1 MKESEVK
8 ANIYKIDLVLNGSIA
23 TYLQT
28 NDKIYNSSR
37 LLNIFTNGRT
47 KYLTTLHIQDILTNR
62 VRSILKALRDNNI
75 SLEDYLNVARN
86 VEVKDNDLM
95 YVTSKQISND
105 DVDNFIN
112 SIKEVLNNKD
122 KLEGGDIVEQ
132 DQSNEAKPRQ

>member
-28 NDKIYNSSR
+28 NDKIYNSRR

-47 KYLTTLHIQDILTNR
+47 KYLTTLHIQDILISR

-75 SLEDYLNVARN
+75 SLEDYLNVAKN

-95 YVTSKQISND
+95 YVTSKQISTN
-105 DVDNFIN
+105 DVDCFID
-112 SIKEVLNNKD
+112 SIKDALNNKD
-122 KLEGGDIVEQ
+122 KMEGGDMIEQ
-132 DQSNEAKPRQ
+132 NQSNEAKPRQ

>member
-28 NDKIYNSSR
+28 KDKIYNSRR

-47 KYLTTLHIQDILTNR
+47 KYLTTLHIQDILINR
-62 VRSILKALRDNNI
+62 VSSILKALRDNNI

-112 SIKEVLNNKD
+112 SIKEALNNKD

>member
-28 NDKIYNSSR
+28 KDKIYNSRR
-37 LLNIFTNGRT
+37 LLNIFTNGKT
-47 KYLTTLHIQDILTNR
+47 KYLTTLHIQDILISR
-62 VRSILKALRDNNI
+62 VGSILKALRDNNI
-75 SLEDYLNVARN
+75 SLEDYLNVARD

-95 YVTSKQISND
+95 YVTSKQISNN